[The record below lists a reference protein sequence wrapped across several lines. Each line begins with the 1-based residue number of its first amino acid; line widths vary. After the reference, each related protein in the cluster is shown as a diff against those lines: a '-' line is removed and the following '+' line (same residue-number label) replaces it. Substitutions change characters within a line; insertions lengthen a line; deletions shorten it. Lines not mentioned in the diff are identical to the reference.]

1 MFLYRPEIMK
11 SRQPVSQHKINS
23 GSMTSSDP
31 KPSDDFS
38 NDVEISNSSYRL
50 RVAAEI
56 TVAAL
61 ILIAIYFLFAPDEQ
75 IDLKPPLK
83 ESQIDPI
90 VRVQID
96 SANQTESPLS
106 NRVVSPVESEIE
118 DSPNPT
124 IQDTQVD
131 QDISTDRLLK
141 KGEAARTLISRLRSR
156 ESIFSSDQIVD
167 QVIAFQ
173 QQGNL
178 TDAYLLLF
186 YAAREGNGAA
196 AFALASMHDPNHF
209 VEGNSFLENPDTYQ
223 AHKWYI
229 MAAEKDITAAQK
241 RLQVLRS
248 TTEEQAKT
256 GDLAAQRLLLNWQ

>member
-1 MFLYRPEIMK
+1 MYRPEIMK